1 MRCSC
6 WNQTLEALFKC
17 PRMGCSNFKSPAS
30 LQWGVVTE
38 CCSVVRERRTFPCNN
53 PVSWAEQRLSSAL
66 VLQRFRDW
74 AREQHKL
81 CLISFPEGTD
91 WSNIRSRLHWP
102 VENSQYLDFFFPTAC
117 QSLWHQLYPN
127 REPEEGEGGAMAD
140 GNPQGGE
147 NCILHFG
154 TPWQGQLYSN
164 LVCLQIEWGLFAISP
179 LPPCS
184 VRSLQDRQK
193 NIQLINWLSSGKLY
207 F

>member
-1 MRCSC
+1 MLECNEWPVQIQAEELHTARKSLPWALKRRSS
-6 WNQTLEALFKC
+6 WNQTLETIFKC
-17 PRMGCSNFKSPAS
+17 PEMGYSNFKSPAS
-30 LQWGVVTE
+30 LQRGIVTE
-38 CCSVVRERRTFPCNN
+38 CCSVVWEGRTFPSNN
-53 PVSWAEQRLSSAL
+53 SISWPEERLSSAL
-66 VLQRFRDW
+66 VLQQFRDS

-81 CLISFPEGTD
+81 CLILLPEGSD

-102 VENSQYLDFFFPTAC
+102 VENSQGWIFFPPTAC

-164 LVCLQIEWGLFAISP
+164 LVCL
-179 LPPCS
+179 
-184 VRSLQDRQK
+184 
-193 NIQLINWLSSGKLY
+193 
-207 F
+207 